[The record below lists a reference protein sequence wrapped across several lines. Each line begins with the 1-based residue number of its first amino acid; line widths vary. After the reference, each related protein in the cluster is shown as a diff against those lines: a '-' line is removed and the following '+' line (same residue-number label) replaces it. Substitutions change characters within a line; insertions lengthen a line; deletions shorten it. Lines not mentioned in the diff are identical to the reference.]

1 MFKKILLKSDMCIE
15 NRRLR
20 EIQRGV
26 KYYTN
31 LLDQSEKISDCLI
44 YQGKLESL
52 KREEKQIR
60 EKYKR
65 RSK

>member
-20 EIQRGV
+20 EIQRGI